1 MINVII
7 TGVGGRMG
15 AAILR
20 LACEDPGF
28 EVVAGLEAKGHPLIG
43 KGLDLIAGATGPH
56 ATIRDD
62 ITPVIGPADVIID
75 FTEPNASERQ
85 FMVAAEHG
93 KPIVVGTTGFSAEAL
108 ARMKTTHGGRAVIA
122 PNMSV
127 GVNVM
132 FDLVSR
138 AARALGEG
146 YDVEIVELHHKW
158 KKDAPSGTAL
168 KLRNTVAATNAS
180 RGWTDVPGRSGAWG
194 ERKPDEIGIFAVR
207 GGDIVGEHTVFFAGL
222 GERIEITHR
231 AYSRDNF
238 ARGALLAAKW
248 IVNQEPGI
256 YDMQDVLG
264 LTSSGPG

>member
-28 EVVAGLEAKGHPLIG
+28 EVVAGLEANSHPLIG

-56 ATIRDD
+56 ATILDD
-62 ITPVIGPADVIID
+62 ITPVIGSADVIID
-75 FTEPNASERQ
+75 FTEPSASERQ

-93 KPIVVGTTGFSAEAL
+93 KPIVIGTTGFSAEAL

-168 KLRNTVAATNAS
+168 KLRNTVAATDAS